1 MADGRTYGINFPFKD
16 SLNGK
21 YLDLSDTA
29 DEEVRSNLIHLL
41 LSRKGSRY
49 FLPDFGTRLYE
60 YIFEPLDGPTFT
72 DIEAEIRDSVEK
84 YIPN

>member
-41 LSRKGSRY
+41 LN
-49 FLPDFGTRLYE
+49 LE
-60 YIFEPLDGPTFT
+60 YI
-72 DIEAEIRDSVEK
+72 
-84 YIPN
+84 